1 MAVPGF
7 PFLAR
12 LAINPQFP
20 LEICSFGEERGN
32 TTKSNLYCVV
42 YTSCHFYIVRC
53 FDPPSLV
60 LSILIYLKCDI
71 VKLIVSAEESI
82 SILMFGQIRP
92 VARFRSRYY
101 IQIPIMMLDGVTRC
115 PVPST
120 PPPLQK
126 TNIIISCC
134 ITQGSHRPI

>member
-1 MAVPGF
+1 MSKFICNFFIRFYGPAVDVLYKVIIIICILNYDVILALGSPPLGLSTHCIWSNMKKLIQFLAVPGF

-60 LSILIYLKCDI
+60 LSI
-71 VKLIVSAEESI
+71 
-82 SILMFGQIRP
+82 
-92 VARFRSRYY
+92 
-101 IQIPIMMLDGVTRC
+101 
-115 PVPST
+115 
-120 PPPLQK
+120 
-126 TNIIISCC
+126 
-134 ITQGSHRPI
+134 